1 MPSVTIRDL
10 PLELHFSILDQLRG
24 DRAALHVCCL
34 TCKLWLAH
42 AQRTL
47 YELAQVNSKNSGAF
61 RWTMTKRPE
70 LASNIREL
78 TLYDIDQTLHP
89 PPTLRLSGVQ
99 LLRLVA
105 MDMSNPWTTAAL
117 STSKHSVRLLSLR
130 DCHAE
135 DTESFLAFLSE
146 MPNLKNVDIE
156 RGRLRI
162 TDNQGI
168 YAVGPPDLESLSVV
182 GGESYDL
189 ASLAVVG
196 ALLAQPGSYKHLS
209 ILKVHLGTGHLFMFD
224 RFLAVAGPNLREL
237 NLGIKSDGPLVPL
250 GESLTSRLRS
260 DLCLIEYHQV

>member
-47 YELAQVNSKNSGAF
+47 YESAQVNSKNSGAF